1 MTGSM
6 ALNVWDAVIRRWRM
20 AVTGFAFLVISAVT
34 EGQPPRLPP
43 LPYIPHIPQLP
54 NSLYQNPSTRDLS
67 PLDLNGTLK
76 VFTAPEVQSP
86 SGYSSGYSSSESWEP
101 PPADHY
107 EQGRQFL
114 QEGRYEQAVE
124 EFRQAGEP
132 DDNPEIRRALMFTYP
147 RLAQAAMAK
156 GDSGQAFAAVDAL
169 VEIDSKTGT
178 LLKGDILLQIGAL
191 PLAVE
196 AYEQYADDEN
206 VRKVLAALRQNGLDR
221 FRSRKTGD
229 WIIYEPDYPDE
240 AYKGLDRPVLYMFF
254 DYMSEVPEPYA
265 YVTVRPAPRTWSP
278 GLAWSSLWKGK
289 WPETQELMEYRLTMG
304 GANVADIVD
313 IWREKPSDETLREAA
328 SLGYGA
334 VGNIRDAETYLHE
347 GRLQEA
353 LFSLNDITDINWSI
367 SHPRRHYGAL
377 VNSARA
383 ALELDEREA
392 DNFRHILFSY
402 YPYWGPLAWAGLLA
416 EKGQV
421 AEAKTIL
428 EDMADDWPLRH
439 EALEQLSDIQWNSLQ
454 AAPESSLELGVN
466 LQRTLRAI
474 NLRRP
479 GLAATNLRLA
489 EWHLK
494 LRGYAAAAIALKGI
508 EPDTSAEAATML
520 AALRAQGRD
529 RFEEVGEFRN
539 ERRGL
544 IFRVYRSLNSPPPQ
558 GTVIHHEIEV
568 LVLDNEGN
576 HLETFALSTQA
587 FSDNLP
593 REYFLE
599 RITVEGLQTLVRY
612 KGAPVP
618 SPSELGQKLAMQ

>member
-1 MTGSM
+1 M
-6 ALNVWDAVIRRWRM
+6 ALNVWKAVISHWRM
-20 AVTGFAFLVISAVT
+20 SVTGFAFLIIPAVT
-34 EGQPPRLPP
+34 EGQPPLRLPP
-43 LPYIPHIPQLP
+43 TPYIPTPQLP
-54 NSLYQNPSTRDLS
+54 NPLYQNPLTGNLR

-76 VFTAPEVQSP
+76 VFTAPEVQFP
-86 SGYSSGYSSSESWEP
+86 SGYSSGYSNSEPREP
-101 PPADHY
+101 TPAEHY
-107 EQGRQFL
+107 ERGRQFF
-114 QEGRYEQAVE
+114 QEGDYEQAVE

-132 DDNPEIRRALMFTYP
+132 DDYPEVRKALMFTYR

-156 GDSGQAFAAVDAL
+156 GDSGQAFAAADAL
-169 VEIDSKTGT
+169 GGIDSKTGT
-178 LLKGDILLQIGAL
+178 LLKGDMLLQIGAF

-196 AYEQYADDEN
+196 AYEQYADDGN
-206 VRKVLAALRQNGLDR
+206 VRKVLDALRQNGLDR

-240 AYKGLDRPVLYMFF
+240 VYKGFERPVLYMFF
-254 DYMSEVPEPYA
+254 DYTSVVPEPYA
-265 YVTVRPAPRTWSP
+265 YVSVRPAPRTWSL
-278 GLAWSSLWKGK
+278 GLAWSSLWEGK
-289 WPETQELMEYRLTMG
+289 WPETQELMEYRLTMA
-304 GANVADIVD
+304 GANAADIVD
-313 IWREKPSDETLREAA
+313 IWREKPSDETLLEAA

-334 VGNIRDAETYLHE
+334 VGKIRDAERYLHE
-347 GRLQEA
+347 SRLQEA
-353 LFSLNDITDINWSI
+353 LFSLNDITGINWSI
-367 SHPRRHYGAL
+367 SNPRRHYGAL

-402 YPYWGPLAWAGLLA
+402 YPYWGPLAWAGLSA
-416 EKGQV
+416 EKGRV
-421 AEAKTIL
+421 AEAQTIL
-428 EDMADDWPLRH
+428 EDMANDWSLRH

-454 AAPESSLELGVN
+454 EAPPESRLERGVN
-466 LQRTLRAI
+466 LQRTLTAI
-474 NLRRP
+474 MLRRP
-479 GLAATNLRLA
+479 GLAAARLRLA

-494 LRGYAAAAIALKGI
+494 LRGYAAAVIVLEGI
-508 EPDTSAEAATML
+508 GPDTSAEAATML
-520 AALRAQGRD
+520 AALRAQGRGS
-529 RFEEVGEFRN
+529 FEEVGEFRN

-599 RITVEGLQTLVRY
+599 RITVDGLQTLIRY